1 MSSLEGEPDS
11 KENGGGGDGGADGD
25 GNDDSDCCSDMR
37 LKKAQQPA
45 PICIHFMASSLTC
58 AYYTVGVIAIL

>member
-1 MSSLEGEPDS
+1 MEVLMVMVMMTVTV
-11 KENGGGGDGGADGD
+11 
-25 GNDDSDCCSDMR
+25 CSDMR